1 VLLCQCAAGSQQDGL
16 RKNQAEMR
24 QDRKADSEGG
34 SPAAAADYPYVVSL
48 RIEGQYAKDAEC
60 AGVIVDHNWVL
71 TAAHCLDKSQKKTDV
86 VLEWGST
93 YRGSG
98 RDVKSIEYCKHG
110 DFSSARAL
118 SYDLAMIQVKA
129 NTFPAGSRAPS
140 IASAITNGNVT
151 AAGWGRIGPP
161 PATTPIELYWV
172 ETSSVDFSTCSK
184 SHTGGTILAQHL
196 CFGEPGKGICRGDSG
211 GPVLSTS
218 NLLVGITSDVFESKT
233 TCNPKDAWA
242 TAIRTASL
250 EPWIDK
256 IKTDDKCYLR

>member
-1 VLLCQCAAGSQQDGL
+1 MRQRPDGGEGKMMPGRDVHLGLAVVAFVLLCQCAAGSQQDGL

-118 SYDLAMIQVKA
+118 SYDLAMIQVI
-129 NTFPAGSRAPS
+129 NRLRHHQRQRDGCRVGSNRPAPGHDADRALLGGDEQRRFLDLQQES
-140 IASAITNGNVT
+140 Y
-151 AAGWGRIGPP
+151 GRDHSGP
-161 PATTPIELYWV
+161 A
-172 ETSSVDFSTCSK
+172 
-184 SHTGGTILAQHL
+184 
-196 CFGEPGKGICRGDSG
+196 
-211 GPVLSTS
+211 PVLWR
-218 NLLVGITSDVFESKT
+218 
-233 TCNPKDAWA
+233 AW
-242 TAIRTASL
+242 
-250 EPWIDK
+250 
-256 IKTDDKCYLR
+256 